1 MASISTSM
9 TARSTATSSG
19 CARSSRRSI
28 PNSARSKLSMASVI
42 DTATAD
48 TKPGPERASDP
59 APVSRP
65 MPAEAPAIAQP
76 QSQASQQ
83 TRGEPRNG
91 LRWLPRFRWRAVSP
105 LTRRIVAVNVLPLAL
120 LAVGFLYLGKFESSL
135 IGQQIE
141 SLRTQGEIFA
151 AALSEGAV
159 LDSGDEG
166 EILLPDLARQ
176 MMRRLVEPTRPRT
189 RLFDIQGKQIAD
201 SRLLRGPGDA
211 VQVMELP
218 PPERKS
224 LLGRVTDQIYDWIV
238 ELLPSRHKHPP
249 YRESDAGNAADY
261 GEAMRALRGESGS
274 AVRSD
279 PQTGGLAISVAVPV
293 QRYKQVLGAV
303 MLSSSNGEIEEELRT
318 VRLELLR
325 IFGVALL
332 VTILL
337 SLYLASTIARPLRRL
352 ADAAE
357 RARGR
362 GARVEI
368 PDLIGRGDEIG
379 ELSRSLRDMTD
390 ALWQRM
396 SAIESFAAD
405 VAHEIKNPLSSLRS
419 AVETVGRIED
429 PVKRRRLMAII
440 QDDVERLDR
449 LISDISD
456 ASRLDAELSRQEVSP
471 THIAA
476 MLQAL
481 VEMHETTRAEG
492 APRLV
497 LDIAE
502 RGRELIV
509 PGIERRLSQVFVNVI
524 ANAVSFSPPHG
535 EIRISARLDGRAVLV
550 SVEDEGPGI
559 PEDKL
564 TAIFD
569 RFYSERPA
577 GEKFGTHSGLG
588 LSISKQIIEAHR
600 GRIWAE
606 NRLDADGTVIGA
618 RFLIRLPAAP

>member
-1 MASISTSM
+1 
-9 TARSTATSSG
+9 
-19 CARSSRRSI
+19 
-28 PNSARSKLSMASVI
+28 MASVI

-83 TRGEPRNG
+83 TRVEPRNG

-293 QRYKQVLGAV
+293 QRYKVVLGAV

-368 PDLIGRGDEIG
+368 PDLMGRGDEIG

-481 VEMHETTRAEG
+481 VEMHERTRAEG

-509 PGIERRLSQVFVNVI
+509 PGIESRLSQVFVNVI

-535 EIRISARLDGRAVLV
+535 EIHISARLDGRAVLV

>member
-9 TARSTATSSG
+9 TARSTATSSA

-28 PNSARSKLSMASVI
+28 PNSARSKLPMASVI

-48 TKPGPERASDP
+48 TRPGPERAPEP

-76 QSQASQQ
+76 QSKASQQ

-176 MMRRLVEPTRPRT
+176 MMRRLVEPTRTRA

-238 ELLPSRHKHPP
+238 ELMPSRHKHPP
-249 YRESDAGNAADY
+249 YRESDAGNAEDY
-261 GEAMRALRGESGS
+261 SEAMRALRGESGS

-293 QRYKQVLGAV
+293 HRYKQVLGAV
-303 MLSSSNGEIEEELRT
+303 MLSSSNGEVEEELRT

-352 ADAAE
+352 ADAAD

-368 PDLIGRGDEIG
+368 PDLIGRGDQMG

-396 SAIESFAAD
+396 SARERYAAD

-456 ASRLDAELSRQEVSP
+456 ASRLDAELSRQEVAP
-471 THIAA
+471 TDIGA
-476 MLQAL
+476 MLRAL
-481 VEMHETTRAEG
+481 VDMHETTRGEG
-492 APRLV
+492 APHLT
-497 LDIAE
+497 LDIAGQE
-502 RGRELIV
+502 GDLIV
-509 PGIERRLSQVFVNVI
+509 SGIETRLSQVFINVV
-524 ANAVSFSPPHG
+524 ANAVSFSPPDG
-535 EIRISARLDGRAVLV
+535 EIRIHAGLDGPAVLV
-550 SVEDEGPGI
+550 GVGDQGPGMAS
-559 PEDKL
+559 DKL
-564 TAIFD
+564 TPIF
-569 RFYSERPA
+569 
-577 GEKFGTHSGLG
+577 
-588 LSISKQIIEAHR
+588 
-600 GRIWAE
+600 GRISSE
-606 NRLDADGTVIGA
+606 PPA
-618 RFLIRLPAAP
+618 RGKWRAH

>member
-1 MASISTSM
+1 
-9 TARSTATSSG
+9 
-19 CARSSRRSI
+19 
-28 PNSARSKLSMASVI
+28 MASVI

-48 TKPGPERASDP
+48 PNPGPEP
-59 APVSRP
+59 APEASGGRAT
-65 MPAEAPAIAQP
+65 PAEDSIRAQP
-76 QSQASQQ
+76 HSTFAAPG
-83 TRGEPRNG
+83 RAALIW
-91 LRWLPRFRWRAVSP
+91 LRRFRWRTVSP
-105 LTRRIVAVNVLPLAL
+105 LTRRIIAVNVLPLAL

-135 IGQQIE
+135 VGQQIE
-141 SLRTQGEIFA
+141 SLHTQGEIFA

-176 MMRRLVEPTRPRT
+176 MMRRLVEPTRTRA
-189 RLFDIQGKQIAD
+189 RLFDINGKQIAD

-218 PPERKS
+218 SPEHKG
-224 LLGRVTDQIYDWIV
+224 LLPRLTDQIYDWIT
-238 ELLPSRHKHPP
+238 ELLPSRHKHPA
-249 YRESDAGNAADY
+249 YRENDSGTAEDY
-261 GEAMRALRGESGS
+261 GEAMRALHGESAS

-279 PQTGGLAISVAVPV
+279 PQTGGLVVSVAVPV

-303 MLSSSNGEIEEELRT
+303 MLSSPSGEIEEELRT
-318 VRLELLR
+318 VRFELLR
-325 IFGVALL
+325 MFGIALL
-332 VTILL
+332 VTVLL
-337 SLYLASTIARPLRRL
+337 SLYLAGTIARPIRRL
-352 ADAAE
+352 AGAAE

-368 PDLIGRGDEIG
+368 PDLMGRGDEIG
-379 ELSRSLRDMTD
+379 ELSRSLREMTD

-405 VAHEIKNPLSSLRS
+405 VAHELKNPLSSLRS
-419 AVETVGRIED
+419 AVETAARIED

-471 THIAA
+471 TDIGA
-476 MLQAL
+476 MLGAL
-481 VEMHETTRAEG
+481 AEMHETTRADG
-492 APRLV
+492 APHLV
-497 LDIAE
+497 LEIAD
-502 RGRELIV
+502 RSRDLIV
-509 PGIERRLSQVFVNVI
+509 PGIESRLSQVFINVI
-524 ANAVSFSPPHG
+524 ANAASFSPLNG
-535 EIRISARLDGRAVLV
+535 EIRIRASLDGRAVLV
-550 SVEDEGPGI
+550 CVEDEGPGI

-606 NRLDADGTVIGA
+606 NRTDADGTVIGA
-618 RFLIRLPAAP
+618 RFLVRLPATP

>member
-1 MASISTSM
+1 
-9 TARSTATSSG
+9 
-19 CARSSRRSI
+19 
-28 PNSARSKLSMASVI
+28 MASVI

-65 MPAEAPAIAQP
+65 MPAETPAIAQP
-76 QSQASQQ
+76 PSKASQQ

-176 MMRRLVEPTRPRT
+176 MMRRLVEPTRTRA
-189 RLFDIQGKQIAD
+189 RLFDIEGKQIAD

-249 YRESDAGNAADY
+249 YRESDAGNAEDY

-293 QRYKQVLGAV
+293 QRYKVVLGAV

-325 IFGVALL
+325 IFGVTLL

-368 PDLIGRGDEIG
+368 PDLMGRGDEIG

-492 APRLV
+492 EPRLV

-509 PGIERRLSQVFVNVI
+509 PGIESRLSQVFVNVI

>member
-1 MASISTSM
+1 MAS
-9 TARSTATSSG
+9 A
-19 CARSSRRSI
+19 
-28 PNSARSKLSMASVI
+28 I

-48 TKPGPERASDP
+48 PQPAPERTPDP
-59 APVSRP
+59 APRP
-65 MPAEAPAIAQP
+65 APPPDRSLGRQV
-76 QSQASQQ
+76 Q
-83 TRGEPRNG
+83 TAAPPGRSGPRLLPNWSNL
-91 LRWLPRFRWRAVSP
+91 LRRFRWRAVSP
-105 LTRRIVAVNVLPLAL
+105 LTRRIIAVNVLPLAL

-135 IGQQIE
+135 IGQQTE
-141 SLRTQGEIFA
+141 SLHTQGEIFA

-159 LDSGDEG
+159 LDTADEG

-176 MMRRLVEPTRPRT
+176 MMRRLVEPTRTRA
-189 RLFDIQGKQIAD
+189 RLFDINGRQIAD
-201 SRLLRGPGDA
+201 SRMLRGPGDA
-211 VQVMELP
+211 VQVVELP
-218 PPERKS
+218 PVDHKG
-224 LLGRVTDQIYDWIV
+224 LLGRLTDRVYDWV
-238 ELLPSRHKHPP
+238 AELVPSRHKHPP
-249 YRESDAGNAADY
+249 YRESDTGSAQDY
-261 GEAMRALRGESGS
+261 GEAVRALRGESGE

-279 PQTGGLAISVAVPV
+279 PQTGGLVISVAVPV

-303 MLSSSNGEIEEELRT
+303 MLSNANGEIEEELRT

-337 SLYLASTIARPLRRL
+337 SLYLAGTIARPIRRL

-368 PDLIGRGDEIG
+368 PDLAGRGDEIG
-379 ELSRSLRDMTD
+379 ELSRSLREMTD
-390 ALWQRM
+390 TLWQRM

-419 AVETVGRIED
+419 AVETAARIDD
-429 PVKRRRLMAII
+429 PVKRRRLMTII

-456 ASRLDAELSRQEVSP
+456 ASRLDAELSRLEVSP
-471 THIAA
+471 TDIGA
-476 MLQAL
+476 MLRAL
-481 VEMHETTRAEG
+481 VDMHDTTRSEG
-492 APRLV
+492 SPRLV
-497 LDIAE
+497 LDLPADPPS
-502 RGRELIV
+502 RGRALVV
-509 PGIERRLSQVFVNVI
+509 PGIASRLSQIFLNLI
-524 ANAVSFSPPHG
+524 ANAVSFSPPDG
-535 EIRISARLDGRAVLV
+535 EIRIRAAADGRAILV
-550 SVEDEGPGI
+550 TVEDQGPGI
-559 PEDKL
+559 PPDKL

-588 LSISKQIIEAHR
+588 LSISKQIVEAHR

-606 NRLDADGTVIGA
+606 NRTGGSVGGPRGDTAGA
-618 RFLIRLPAAP
+618 RFLIRLPAEA

>member
-1 MASISTSM
+1 
-9 TARSTATSSG
+9 
-19 CARSSRRSI
+19 
-28 PNSARSKLSMASVI
+28 MASVI

-48 TKPGPERASDP
+48 REP
-59 APVSRP
+59 APEPTAAPGHRSAGPADPPSRGQVQP
-65 MPAEAPAIAQP
+65 SPSP
-76 QSQASQQ
+76 QS
-83 TRGEPRNG
+83 RGERRFRPN
-91 LRWLPRFRWRAVSP
+91 WLHHFRWRRVSP
-105 LTRRIVAVNVLPLAL
+105 LTRRIIAVNVLPLAL

-141 SLRTQGEIFA
+141 SLHTQGEIFA

-159 LDSGDEG
+159 LDSADEG

-176 MMRRLVEPTRPRT
+176 MMRRLVEPTRTRA
-189 RLFDIQGKQIAD
+189 RLFDIDGKQIAD

-211 VQVMELP
+211 VQVTELP
-218 PPERKS
+218 PIEHKG
-224 LLGRVTDQIYDWIV
+224 LLGRLTDRVYDGIV
-238 ELLPSRHKHPP
+238 ELLPSRHKYPP
-249 YRESDAGNAADY
+249 YRESDTGNAQDFA
-261 GEAMRALRGESGS
+261 EAMRALRGESGS

-279 PQTGGLAISVAVPV
+279 PQAGGLVVSVAVPV

-303 MLSSSNGEIEEELRT
+303 MLSSGNGEIEEELRT

-337 SLYLASTIARPLRRL
+337 SLYLAGTIARPIRL
-352 ADAAE
+352 LAAAAE

-368 PDLIGRGDEIG
+368 PDFAGRGDEIG
-379 ELSRSLRDMTD
+379 ELSRSLREMTD
-390 ALWQRM
+390 TLWQRM
-396 SAIESFAAD
+396 RAIESFAAD

-419 AVETVGRIED
+419 AVETAARIED

-456 ASRLDAELSRQEVSP
+456 ASRLDAELSRLEVSP
-471 THIAA
+471 TDIGA
-476 MLQAL
+476 MLRAL
-481 VEMHETTRAEG
+481 VDMHETTRAES
-492 APRLV
+492 APHLT
-497 LDIAE
+497 LDISSQE
-502 RGRELIV
+502 GDLIV
-509 PGIERRLSQVFVNVI
+509 PGIESRLSQVFINVI
-524 ANAVSFSPPHG
+524 ANAVSFSPPDG
-535 EIRISARLDGRAVLV
+535 EIRIQAGLDGRAVLV
-550 SVEDEGPGI
+550 SVEDQGPGI

-588 LSISKQIIEAHR
+588 LSISRQIVDAHR

-606 NRLDADGTVIGA
+606 NRTDATGGIIGA

>member
-1 MASISTSM
+1 M
-9 TARSTATSSG
+9 
-19 CARSSRRSI
+19 
-28 PNSARSKLSMASVI
+28 
-42 DTATAD
+42 
-48 TKPGPERASDP
+48 
-59 APVSRP
+59 
-65 MPAEAPAIAQP
+65 
-76 QSQASQQ
+76 
-83 TRGEPRNG
+83 
-91 LRWLPRFRWRAVSP
+91 SP

-141 SLRTQGEIFA
+141 SLHTQGEIFA

-176 MMRRLVEPTRPRT
+176 MMRRLVEPTRTRA
-189 RLFDIQGKQIAD
+189 RLFDIHGKPIAD

-224 LLGRVTDQIYDWIV
+224 LLGRATDHVYDWIV
-238 ELLPSRHKHPP
+238 DLLPSRHKHPP
-249 YRESDAGNAADY
+249 YRESDAGSAEDY
-261 GEAMRALRGESGS
+261 AEAMRALRGESGS

-279 PQTGGLAISVAVPV
+279 PQSGGLVINVAVPV

-303 MLSSSNGEIEEELRT
+303 MLSSANGEIEEELRT

-337 SLYLASTIARPLRRL
+337 SLYLAGTIARPIRRL

-368 PDLIGRGDEIG
+368 ADLMARGDEIG
-379 ELSRSLRDMTD
+379 ELTRSLRDMTA

-419 AVETVGRIED
+419 AVETVARIED

-471 THIAA
+471 TDIGA
-476 MLQAL
+476 MLEAL
-481 VEMHETTRAEG
+481 VEVHETTRIEN
-492 APRLV
+492 APRVL

-502 RGRELIV
+502 RGRDLIA
-509 PGIERRLSQVFVNVI
+509 PGIESRLSQVFVNVI
-524 ANAVSFSPPHG
+524 ANAVSFSPPNG
-535 EIRISARLDGRAVLV
+535 EIRIRARLDGRAVLV

-606 NRLDADGTVIGA
+606 NRTDADGTVIGA
-618 RFLIRLPAAP
+618 RFLIRLPVAS

>member
-1 MASISTSM
+1 
-9 TARSTATSSG
+9 
-19 CARSSRRSI
+19 
-28 PNSARSKLSMASVI
+28 MASVI

-48 TKPGPERASDP
+48 TKPGPDGAPDP
-59 APVSRP
+59 APASP
-65 MPAEAPAIAQP
+65 PIPAEAPGIAQP
-76 QSQASQQ
+76 QSQPSPQS
-83 TRGEPRNG
+83 RGEHRG
-91 LRWLPRFRWRAVSP
+91 WFRWLERFRWRAVSP

-176 MMRRLVEPTRPRT
+176 MMRRLVEPTRTRA

-238 ELLPSRHKHPP
+238 ELLPSRHKHPV

-261 GEAMRALRGESGS
+261 GEAVRALRGESGS

-279 PQTGGLAISVAVPV
+279 PQTGALAISVAVPV

-368 PDLIGRGDEIG
+368 PDLMGRGDEIG

-471 THIAA
+471 TDIAS

-481 VEMHETTRAEG
+481 VEMHETTRAED
-492 APRLV
+492 APRLG

-509 PGIERRLSQVFVNVI
+509 PGIESRLSQVFVNVI
-524 ANAVSFSPPHG
+524 ANAVSFSPPDG
-535 EIRISARLDGRAVLV
+535 EIRIRARLDGRAVLV

-606 NRLDADGTVIGA
+606 NRMDADATVTGA